1 MVNKKK
7 ILRRKLCIALLA
19 KTYLHYNGFT
29 SDGENDKI
37 FKRISKFQNDL
48 EIKVTSAQI
57 DSANF
62 TYNDRAKEVKD
73 ENK

>member
-19 KTYLHYNGFT
+19 AHFLHFCGFT
-29 SDGENDKI
+29 TDEENDEIYRRI
-37 FKRISKFQNDL
+37 FQFQDDL

-62 TYNDRAKEVKD
+62 TYNDRAKEVTD
-73 ENK
+73 EKK